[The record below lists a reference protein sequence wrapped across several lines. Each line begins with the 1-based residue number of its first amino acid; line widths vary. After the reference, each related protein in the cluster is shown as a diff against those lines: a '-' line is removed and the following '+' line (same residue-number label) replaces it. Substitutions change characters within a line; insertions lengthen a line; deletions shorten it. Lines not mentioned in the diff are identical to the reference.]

1 MDTVNTNIHCCVL
14 TIFTNLCFY
23 FFLCFLYHFFDSSRM
38 NTSVNDE
45 FLQSHSGDLTANRV
59 KSR

>member
-38 NTSVNDE
+38 YS
-45 FLQSHSGDLTANRV
+45 SIHY
-59 KSR
+59 